1 MSKLQFVL
9 GRIEAGASIRILQD
23 VYGQEKIVV
32 RGAWLP
38 IKRRISL
45 RRDEMREVKAALSA
59 RARGASSGHVEKI

>member
-38 IKRRISL
+38 VRRRISL
-45 RRDEMREVKAALSA
+45 RREEIKQVKAALHA
-59 RARGASSGHVEKI
+59 RASAAGTGDTVKI